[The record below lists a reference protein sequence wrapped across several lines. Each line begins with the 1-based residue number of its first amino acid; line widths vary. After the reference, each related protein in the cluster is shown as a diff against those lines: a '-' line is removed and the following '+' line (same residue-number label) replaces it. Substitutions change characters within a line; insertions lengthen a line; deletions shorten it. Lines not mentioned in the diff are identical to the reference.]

1 MDIWKAEKKVMKMVS
16 DLIAQHHPH
25 LVLIEEEIGVIFREK
40 ASEVAGVVILGK
52 TKKAPSLLPVLT
64 DKKFSYKFLIEL
76 GADEWNNSLDDR
88 QRMALLDHHL
98 CSMMAEED
106 PNTGEIKCTIRPPD
120 FIGYTEEVQRWGM
133 WRPIDDETL
142 TAVEKM
148 FGTAAK
154 TRVKKRAADTNVED
168 IVDGLDD

>member
-1 MDIWKAEKKVMKMVS
+1 VDIWKAEKKVMKMVS

-154 TRVKKRAADTNVED
+154 TRVKRRAADTNVED